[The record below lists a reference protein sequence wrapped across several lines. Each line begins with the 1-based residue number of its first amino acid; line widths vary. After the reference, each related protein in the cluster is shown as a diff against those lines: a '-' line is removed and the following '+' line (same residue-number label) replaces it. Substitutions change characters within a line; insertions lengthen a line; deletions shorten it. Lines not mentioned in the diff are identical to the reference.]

1 MTPLEAAGLFL
12 FAIWIGSLTF
22 HLGSVAAAL
31 SQASFRRRRAQPVGI
46 RPPVSIVV
54 PTRET
59 EAEFRARLAELASLA
74 YPAYEIIIAAERAEP
89 AVDAA
94 IAALMPAKAARV
106 RVSIDGARHTFNPK
120 VNVQV
125 AAYRMAAHDLF
136 FMTDDNVRSPP
147 GRIDALLPYLGGEV
161 GLVSAIAVG
170 VEPKGLA
177 AEIEAAFM
185 NGYGARFLLA
195 GDRLGRPVSM
205 GKTLLFRKSDLE
217 RAGGILAL
225 AQGMAE
231 DSVIRER
238 LAAIGLDT
246 VLAPAPA
253 LQPLGRRRF
262 AVAFARQLR
271 WMAARRWHTPFA
283 FWTEPVHGFVLA
295 GLAAGLAAEWLLGGG
310 FLLGVAITWLAW
322 LAIDLA
328 ATRLLGWPV
337 FWRYPLAWTLRELLV
352 PAMWVMTLAK
362 RTVAWRGNEVPLR
375 PRIAALGQD

>member
-1 MTPLEAAGLFL
+1 MTALEAAGLVL
-12 FAIWIGSLTF
+12 GALWLCSLAF
-22 HLGSVAAAL
+22 HLGSVAGAL
-31 SQASFRRRRAQPVGI
+31 SQAAFRRRRARAVGA
-46 RPPVSIVV
+46 RPPVSIIV

-59 EAEFRARLAELASLA
+59 DPAFRERLAELASLD
-74 YPAYEIIIAAERAEP
+74 YPGYEIIIAAERAEP
-89 AVDAA
+89 AVAA
-94 IAALMPAKAARV
+94 AAAALPGEKAARV

-125 AAYRMAAHDLF
+125 AAYRNAAHDLV

-147 GRIDALLPYLGGEV
+147 DRIDALLPYLGGKV

-170 VEPKGLA
+170 IEPRGLA

-195 GDRLGRPVSM
+195 GDRIGRAVAM

-231 DSVIRER
+231 DSAIRER
-238 LAAIGLDT
+238 LAAIGLLT

-262 AVAFARQLR
+262 AVVLARQLR
-271 WMAARRWHTPFA
+271 WMGARRWHTPFA

-295 GLAAGLAAEWLLGGG
+295 GIAAGLAAEWALGGG
-310 FLLGVAITWLAW
+310 FALGIAVTWLAW
-322 LAIDLA
+322 LALDVA
-328 ATRLLGWPV
+328 CTRALGWPL

-352 PAMWVMTLAK
+352 PTMWVMTLAK